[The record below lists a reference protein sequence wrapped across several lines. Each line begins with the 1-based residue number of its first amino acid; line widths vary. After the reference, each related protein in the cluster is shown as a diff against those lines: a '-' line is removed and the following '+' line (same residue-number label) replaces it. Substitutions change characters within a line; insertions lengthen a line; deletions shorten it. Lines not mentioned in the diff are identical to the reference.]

1 MTLILGC
8 RKTALALRRG
18 SDGVLGQQQM
28 LLPSMAQKV
37 AEYHRGVDLGR
48 IQDHTA
54 IAVTELRFSGSTPY
68 FFVKYFHRFP
78 LGLLW
83 SSIVKMIT
91 NLEQKLRATSEEVSI
106 TWAVDATG
114 SSGVVT
120 LLREAMPNATIW
132 SVRITRGSGMSLSY
146 DMYEAHVA
154 KGRLVGLLI
163 SGFESSKGYLP
174 ANSKEIENVMDEL
187 DNYEVRTNA
196 AFRDAWMTFKFQ
208 KHDDLVT
215 SLAHSL

>member
-106 TWAVDATG
+106 TWAVDAKG
-114 SSGVVT
+114 SSGVAT
-120 LLREAMPNATIW
+120 LLREAMLMQLYGAF
-132 SVRITRGSGMSLSY
+132 GSLGT
-146 DMYEAHVA
+146 AVCHC
-154 KGRLVGLLI
+154 
-163 SGFESSKGYLP
+163 
-174 ANSKEIENVMDEL
+174 
-187 DNYEVRTNA
+187 RTTCMK
-196 AFRDAWMTFKFQ
+196 RM
-208 KHDDLVT
+208 
-215 SLAHSL
+215 